1 MNPSVWFMI
10 DNTGI
15 FTAEGLSGLV
25 FLCILGITIFGA
37 IIATN
42 SSQLIRSVTG
52 LAICFTGVAGIYY
65 YLNSP
70 FVAVMEMLIYVGAVC
85 VTIVFAVMLADP
97 QAVKQAGKENALVGP
112 ASFALGAL
120 VFYGLAKLGATTSW
134 MPAAAKINNGSIKLV
149 GSSLLTTYSMVF
161 EAISLVLLIAII
173 GALVL
178 ARSGRGR

>member
-1 MNPSVWFMI
+1 MTPSIWFRI
-10 DNTGI
+10 ADSGI
-15 FTAEGLSGLV
+15 FTSEGLSGLV
-25 FLCILGITIFGA
+25 FLCIIAITVAGA
-37 IIATN
+37 VIATN
-42 SSQLIRSVTG
+42 SSRLIRSVTG
-52 LAICFTGVAGIYY
+52 LAVCFIGVAGIYY

-97 QAVKQAGKENALVGP
+97 EAVRQSGKENALAGP
-112 ASFALGAL
+112 ASFALGIL
-120 VFYGLAKLGATTSW
+120 IFWGLIRLSGKTVW
-134 MPAAAKINNGSIKLV
+134 MPSTAKVNDGSVEVV

-161 EAISLVLLIAII
+161 EVISLVLLVAII